1 MKDLVKCD
9 SLRLIFFKILGQG
22 KSQLLARQD
31 LQGICIGIVD
41 DPELPQSEMLI
52 VLEDD
57 LV

>member
-1 MKDLVKCD
+1 VKNLVKCD
-9 SLRLIFFKILGQG
+9 SLRFIFFKILGKG

-41 DPELPQSEMLI
+41 DPVLPQSEMLI